1 MKLELIGI
9 DRIYQRAT
17 DPVAVRKIINNFD
30 RDAVGSLTVG
40 RRLDGSCWVV
50 DGGHRL
56 LALRFLKYSEWDCT
70 VFPSEGVEHEARVFR
85 RMNKDRR
92 SVSAVTVF
100 NAECIEGLPHSLE
113 IRAAVEAA
121 GFFVSRK
128 SSWPNIQCVAELR
141 RTHSRLGSAGV
152 SESLGIIKEVWP
164 NEDGGLKAPIIGGV
178 SVVLAVTGVSVPR
191 MVKTLKTVSPETE
204 SDGIG

>member
-1 MKLELIGI
+1 
-9 DRIYQRAT
+9 
-17 DPVAVRKIINNFD
+17 
-30 RDAVGSLTVG
+30 
-40 RRLDGSCWVV
+40 
-50 DGGHRL
+50 
-56 LALRFLKYSEWDCT
+56 
-70 VFPSEGVEHEARVFR
+70 VFR

-100 NAECIEGLPHSLE
+100 NAECIEGLPHTLE

-128 SSWPNIQCVAELR
+128 SSWPNIRCVAELR

-164 NEDGGLKAPIIGGV
+164 NEEGGLKAPIIGGV

-191 MVKTLKTVSPETE
+191 MVKTLKTVSPEFIVRQSR
-204 SDGIG
+204 SDAAHSKHRGTAAADVMLLAYNKRLKNKLVR